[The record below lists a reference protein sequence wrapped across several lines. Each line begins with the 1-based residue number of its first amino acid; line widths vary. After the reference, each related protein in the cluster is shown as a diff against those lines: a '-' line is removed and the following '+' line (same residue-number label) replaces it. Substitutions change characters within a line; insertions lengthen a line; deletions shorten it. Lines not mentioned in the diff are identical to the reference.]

1 MESQKEQALHPLLL
15 PLCVLVCGGAM
26 IGVFR
31 LLGKLDD
38 SVLYGAALGCG
49 ICILNLFLLRFAMN
63 RAAAA
68 QHGASQSD
76 HQSAISTGRARAM
89 LGCTAHNKFT
99 ALKSQGQS
107 GQSTGHAAHGGA
119 QEGRI
124 LAGRAHYQGG
134 HTTKCGGFGYHGQL
148 GRTFVGLARLKAVL
162 GYIRLR
168 LLLCTR
174 GQTGRGRNPL
184 IGKALYIH
192 MSLHLYVCM
201 CVTSLSPS
209 LVKKL

>member
-68 QHGASQSD
+68 TSPQAAQQIAKAS
-76 HQSAISTGRARAM
+76 
-89 LGCTAHNKFT
+89 
-99 ALKSQGQS
+99 
-107 GQSTGHAAHGGA
+107 
-119 QEGRI
+119 
-124 LAGRAHYQGG
+124 
-134 HTTKCGGFGYHGQL
+134 
-148 GRTFVGLARLKAVL
+148 VPP
-162 GYIRLR
+162 R
-168 LLLCTR
+168 LLQGVAPSFRFL
-174 GQTGRGRNPL
+174 RN
-184 IGKALYIH
+184 KAAD
-192 MSLHLYVCM
+192 
-201 CVTSLSPS
+201 
-209 LVKKL
+209 VKQALEDEDF